1 MTPRSTLL
9 RHARDR
15 PPGAQPSHDAQPSGG
30 TQPPGDAQPS
40 GGTRPSRDAQPS
52 EGTQPP
58 GGAQP
63 SKETQPSEGTQGPLA
78 VAEII
83 RRSAG
88 YLAGKGVETPRL
100 DGEHILS
107 HVLEMARLDLYLH
120 FDRPLS
126 PGELAACRTLLR
138 RRGAREPL
146 QYVLGSA
153 PFRDLELKVGPGVA
167 VPRPE
172 TERLLDV
179 LLETTGRRPGPTPPF
194 ASALDVGTGSGA
206 IALALAKEGLAVAV
220 AATDVS
226 PAALAAARSNAAEA
240 GVQVDFGKGA
250 LLSPFAGRTFDLIVS
265 NPPYL
270 TSDEWRSAPPEVREW
285 EPRDAMEAGA
295 DGLDVIRPLVLAAM
309 PALRPNGWAALE
321 VGRFQTEVV
330 AGIFREAGAAAV
342 EVREDLAG
350 LPRYVFARKAE
361 AARTSATARD
371 AGPACAAQA
380 SRDQSPHREESPV
393 G

>member
-1 MTPRSTLL
+1 MTRRSAALGQ
-9 RHARDR
+9 AGKR
-15 PPGAQPSHDAQPSGG
+15 P
-30 TQPPGDAQPS
+30 
-40 GGTRPSRDAQPS
+40 RDAQPAR
-52 EGTQPP
+52 GTQPAP
-58 GGAQP
+58 DAHPSAANQP
-63 SKETQPSEGTQGPLA
+63 TAAARPPAAPQGPLP
-78 VAEII
+78 VVEVI

-88 YLAGKGVETPRL
+88 YLAGKGVENPRL
-100 DGEHILS
+100 DAEHILS

-126 PGELAACRTLLR
+126 PGELATCRPLLR

-153 PFRDLELKVGPGVA
+153 PFRNLELTVGPGVA

-179 LLETTGRRPGPTPPF
+179 LLEATGRQPGPTPPF

-206 IALALAKEGLAVAV
+206 LALALAEEGLAATV
-220 AATDVS
+220 AATDIS
-226 PAALAAARSNAAEA
+226 PKALAVARSNADRAD
-240 GVQVDFGKGA
+240 VQVDFREGA
-250 LLSPFAGRTFDLIVS
+250 LLAPFAGRTFDLIMS

-270 TSDEWRSAPPEVREW
+270 ASGEWLSAAPEVREW
-285 EPRDAMEAGA
+285 EPRVAMEAGA
-295 DGLDVIRPLVLAAM
+295 DGLDVIRPLVRAAM

-330 AGIFREAGAAAV
+330 ADIFREAGAARV

-350 LPRYVFARKAE
+350 LPRYVVARKPG
-361 AARTSATARD
+361 TA
-371 AGPACAAQA
+371 GK
-380 SRDQSPHREESPV
+380 SPSREEPPV